1 MMIQM
6 EQTIAEHKR
15 LIGAFKNS
23 PKSPTVIVI
32 GGVHGN
38 EPAGVQALEQVVDA
52 LDNSPENLVGNFYAI
67 SGNLQAL
74 REGKRYL
81 SRDLN
86 RIWTGDK
93 TRIVENGLEEAD
105 YVDPEMR
112 EHYELYYCLKEILDT
127 NEGPFYFIDL
137 HTVSSQSAPFVII
150 NDMLINRELATKLPV
165 PVILGIEEYVD
176 GSLLSRV
183 NKLGYVG
190 IGFESGMH
198 DDPASVTKH
207 ESFIWLMLKHTGC
220 LSPDFDLDVEK
231 HNEILRSKFER
242 GFFELKHR
250 HKIAEDEEFQM
261 NPGYVNFQAVEEGEH
276 LGTNQEGKV
285 TAPSKGR
292 IFMPLYQA
300 SGDDGFFIIRKVP
313 HFALRLS
320 RWLRKVNFESLLTV
334 MPGVRRDPVK
344 HYQLIVDLR
353 VAKFLALDFFH
364 LLGYRQRE
372 QAGDYLLF
380 TRREF
385 DVRAKR

>member
-1 MMIQM
+1 M
-6 EQTIAEHKR
+6 EQTITEHKR
-15 LIGAFKNS
+15 LIGEFKNS
-23 PKSPTVIVI
+23 PSSPTLIVI

-38 EPAGVQALEQVVDA
+38 EPAGVQALEQVVA
-52 LDNSPENLVGNFYAI
+52 ELNKSAGNLAGNFYAI
-67 SGNLQAL
+67 AGNLQAL

-86 RIWTGDK
+86 RIWTGDT
-93 TRIVENGLEEAD
+93 TRLVENGLEEAD

-112 EHYELYYCLKEILDT
+112 EHYELYYCLKEILDS

-137 HTVSSQSAPFVII
+137 HTVSSESAPFMII

-165 PVILGIEEYVD
+165 PIILGIEEYVD

-231 HNEILRSKFER
+231 HNEILRSEYEH
-242 GFFELKHR
+242 GFFELKYR
-250 HKIAEDEEFQM
+250 HKIEFEEAFQM
-261 NPGYVNFQAVEEGEH
+261 NPGFVNFQPVAAGEP
-276 LGTNQEGKV
+276 LAINEKGPIE
-285 TAPSKGR
+285 APRSGR
-292 IFMPLYQA
+292 IFMPLYQS
-300 SGDDGFFIIRKVP
+300 SGEDGFFIIRKVP
-313 HFALRLS
+313 RFALSLS
-320 RWLRKVNFESLLTV
+320 RWLRKVNFEAMLTL
-334 MPGVRRDPVK
+334 MPGIRRDPVK
-344 HYQLIVDLR
+344 HYQLIVNLS
-353 VAKFLALDFFH
+353 VAKFLAKDLFH

-372 QAGDYLLF
+372 KAGDYLLF

>member
-1 MMIQM
+1 MIQM
-6 EQTIAEHKR
+6 EQTIAKHKR

-23 PKSPTVIVI
+23 PKSPTLIVI

-38 EPAGVQALEQVVDA
+38 EPAGIQALERVVKVLND
-52 LDNSPENLVGNFYAI
+52 SPEILAGNFYGVA
-67 SGNLQAL
+67 GNLQAL

-93 TRIVENGLEEAD
+93 TRIVENGLEEAE

-112 EHYELYYCLKEILDT
+112 EHYELYYCLKDILDE
-127 NEGPFYFIDL
+127 NEGPFFFIDL

-150 NDMLINRELATKLPV
+150 NDMLINRAIATKLPV
-165 PVILGIEEYVD
+165 PIILGIEEYVD

-198 DDPASVTKH
+198 EDPASIDRH

-220 LSPDFDLDVEK
+220 LSPDFELDVEK
-231 HNEILRSKFER
+231 HNERLRSDIEQ

-250 HKIAEDEEFQM
+250 HKIVEGESFKM
-261 NPGYVNFQAVEEGEH
+261 NTGYVNFQAVEEGEH
-276 LGTNQEGKV
+276 LASNQEGDILS
-285 TAPSKGR
+285 PRKGR
-292 IFMPLYQA
+292 IFMPLYQS
-300 SGDDGFFIIRKVP
+300 SGEDGFFIVRKVP
-313 HFALRLS
+313 RFALRLS
-320 RWLRKVNFESLLTV
+320 RWLRKVNFEAVLTGL
-334 MPGVRRDPVK
+334 PGVRRDPLK

-353 VAKFLALDFFH
+353 IAKFLALDLFH
-364 LLGYRQRE
+364 LLGYRQRKR
-372 QAGDYLLF
+372 QGDYLIF